1 MLLFCFAIRPKT
13 IVKKPPTRASK
24 KIEIAVPAGAALL
37 LTYHYCEYSVCL
49 QEVFDST
56 RVIDSEIT
64 NAFSNWFTSASTLS
78 WAMSVL
84 SYLKRA
90 FPSVEPPAV
99 VDALLTPECVT
110 FCEAGRFIAI
120 RLEGNKQI
128 KIPSDMGKGCPV
140 NLADRILLE
149 WGIQIG
155 GSWAKTHAYK
165 GPQHKRVAERFLNRL
180 SPPPVLEQLF
190 TVRL

>member
-1 MLLFCFAIRPKT
+1 
-13 IVKKPPTRASK
+13 
-24 KIEIAVPAGAALL
+24 
-37 LTYHYCEYSVCL
+37 
-49 QEVFDST
+49 
-56 RVIDSEIT
+56 
-64 NAFSNWFTSASTLS
+64 
-78 WAMSVL
+78 MSVL

-99 VDALLTPECVT
+99 VDALLTPERVT
-110 FCEAGRFIAI
+110 FCEDGRFIAI

-190 TVRL
+190 TVRLQLTPTHASTDLNLDFRSFVTGIDQDLGFAIAHVGVANNYYPRF